1 MVEVLVFGGLGY
13 AITWYKG
20 AKVAIWTGLLFAL
33 LASGLTLVV
42 LSIWGAGM
50 SGADDLFDVMV
61 ALIEIALLGVFA
73 GSLLTMVIGFVILG
87 YGAGICV
94 AHFQKRRRCNFT

>member
-20 AKVAIWTGLLFAL
+20 AKVAIWTGLILAL
-33 LASGLTLVV
+33 LASLVTVVV
-42 LSIWGAGM
+42 LSVLTAGM
-50 SGADDLFDVMV
+50 GGADDLFEVMV
-61 ALIEIALLGVFA
+61 DLIEFAFVGLFA
-73 GSLLTMVIGFVILG
+73 GGLLAMIIGFVIVG

-94 AHFQKRRRCNFT
+94 AHFQKRRRGTLS